1 MSVRRDDREHV
12 RRGAKPKEPEAR
24 RAAREMGL
32 DRTIKAYT
40 EQPSTET
47 LDDGWVGVV
56 FEGDIV
62 TIRGY
67 KNGTLSEIVGVVV

>member
-1 MSVRRDDREHV
+1 MSVRRDDRELL

-32 DRTIKAYT
+32 DRSIKVYM
-40 EQPSTET
+40 EMPPTET
-47 LDDGWVGVV
+47 LVDGWVGVV

-67 KNGTLSEIVGVVV
+67 KNGTLSETVGVVI

>member
-32 DRTIKAYT
+32 DRTIKVYT
-40 EQPSTET
+40 EQPLTET